1 MKFIGDKQ
9 IAETYIAEQTHFKN
23 MKKLLKK
30 ITQLLKGGC
39 PRCGE
44 SLDDDVCQTCGYPW
58 N

>member
-1 MKFIGDKQ
+1 MI
-9 IAETYIAEQTHFKN
+9 N
-23 MKKLLKK
+23 LLKK

-44 SLDDDVCQTCGYPW
+44 SLDDDVCQNCGYPW